1 MPGIFYTSPLT
12 KSASSG
18 ASWAKVEA
26 VFPELQVF
34 ANVLLSRYG
43 TQSPERFTPFQIT
56 RAEAYIVTP
65 QTPTTTVGG
74 IAVPSRL
81 DNTVYLK
88 TNRLTFW
95 LAVNNGSSAMPAAY
109 ASAVGIIYDTSPT
122 ADFAM
127 APIVDR
133 LDLAVY
139 AEDGSVVSTNHAVR
153 LEGGA
158 ELDEDQVRETALA
171 EGHARAQRAQGSLKV
186 AAFEYGD
193 LPSDTDFRV
202 DPATGRVEPLPV
214 PQSLG

>member
-1 MPGIFYTSPLT
+1 M
-12 KSASSG
+12 
-18 ASWAKVEA
+18 
-26 VFPELQVF
+26 F

-56 RAEAYIVTP
+56 RAEAYIVSP
-65 QTPTTTVGG
+65 RPRRTTVGG

-95 LAVNNGSSAMPAAY
+95 LALNNGSSAMPAAY
-109 ASAVGIIYDTSPT
+109 ASAVGIIYDTSPA

-158 ELDEDQVRETALA
+158 ELDEDQVRES
-171 EGHARAQRAQGSLKV
+171 ARAPRATP
-186 AAFEYGD
+186 E
-193 LPSDTDFRV
+193 PSQHRDR
-202 DPATGRVEPLPV
+202 
-214 PQSLG
+214 